1 MNKKEYLKQYYLKN
15 KEKYL
20 QRQRD
25 KIEEDK
31 EKFYEDQNK
40 SRKKHWHKRLKYAKA
55 WRSKNREKLKQQ
67 RKEYFKIDKNRKRKN
82 VIKITARKI
91 NLKNKSCE
99 KCGIEK
105 NLHRHHNNYN
115 NPFDILILCV
125 KCHFKWH
132 KYNTPYI

>member
-40 SRKKHWHKRLKYAKA
+40 SRKKHWHKRLKYAKV
-55 WRSKNREKLKQQ
+55 WHREKFTQ
-67 RKEYFKIDKNRKRKN
+67 
-82 VIKITARKI
+82 
-91 NLKNKSCE
+91 
-99 KCGIEK
+99 
-105 NLHRHHNNYN
+105 
-115 NPFDILILCV
+115 
-125 KCHFKWH
+125 
-132 KYNTPYI
+132 TPQ